1 MKQDNQDKDADGQG
15 DSFLIRADQAAFII
29 NEDGSCEIV
38 LPNRG
43 DGRGLAPSQSL
54 ILAIAVRLGD
64 PDWVASMMEAVED
77 ARPRPALH

>member
-1 MKQDNQDKDADGQG
+1 MDVDAGG
-15 DSFLIRADQAAFII
+15 GSFLVRADQAAFII

-43 DGRGLAPSQSL
+43 DGRGLAPSQNL